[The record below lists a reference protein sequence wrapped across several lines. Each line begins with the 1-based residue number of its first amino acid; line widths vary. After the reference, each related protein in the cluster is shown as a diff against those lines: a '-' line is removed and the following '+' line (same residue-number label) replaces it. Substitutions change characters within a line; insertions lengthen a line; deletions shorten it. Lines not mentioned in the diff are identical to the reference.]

1 MYRCHIN
8 VAAAIIVAASALSVS
23 VHPALA
29 DGEVTVED
37 ELSCLARGI
46 YFEARGEP
54 VSGQFAVGRVILNR
68 VNSPAY
74 PDTVCGV
81 VYQNAHR
88 KNACQFSFACDGIQD
103 RIDDFDSWGRILE
116 RAATLL
122 VRRSECSRITASTG
136 LISISTNYHATYVSP
151 RWAKALVRTGRI
163 GQHIFYYEER
173 VGDVKLAS
181 DGTVAD
187 RPNPNT

>member
-1 MYRCHIN
+1 MYRCHLN
-8 VAAAIIVAASALSVS
+8 VAAAIIVAASALSAS
-23 VHPALA
+23 VFPALA

-54 VSGQFAVGRVILNR
+54 VRGQFAVGRVILNR

-88 KNACQFSFACDGIQD
+88 ENACQFSFTCDGIPD

-122 VRRSECSRITASTG
+122 VRRSECSRTTASTG
-136 LISISTNYHATYVSP
+136 LIAISTNYHATYVSP
-151 RWAKALVRTGRI
+151 RWAKELLRTGQI

-181 DGTVAD
+181 DGTLG